1 MAAVFEE
8 QGPAYISLDGAAA
21 MPLPAWSNLERTWDP
36 EWQALLPGTPGQ
48 DYDFPKLKLWAEL
61 GANLPVL
68 PMDGAQAPMV
78 FSEAE
83 PLQLEPKGNTN
94 KELLK
99 RQLQKTQLC
108 MFWKRNCCA
117 KGTDCTFA
125 HSLEELKQPPDL
137 RRTSLCKQWLKNRC
151 PYTATT
157 CRYAHGEAYLRRT
170 FEDGSRRRS
179 KARKDSGS
187 DGSTSTEE
195 GLWKC

>member
-21 MPLPAWSNLERTWDP
+21 MPLPAWSNYLERTWDP

-83 PLQLEPKGNTN
+83 PLQLVEPKGNTN

-125 HSLEELKQPPDL
+125 HSLEESEAAARFAADL
-137 RRTSLCKQWLKNRC
+137 PLQAVAEESLPVHCHHLQV
-151 PYTATT
+151 
-157 CRYAHGEAYLRRT
+157 
-170 FEDGSRRRS
+170 RS
-179 KARKDSGS
+179 
-187 DGSTSTEE
+187 
-195 GLWKC
+195 W